1 MKRRTFVMMV
11 LLALGV
17 FAGAAGQPN
26 IAEAANGYE
35 QWTSG
40 WSDGC
45 SYYWDGFQYT
55 QVACPRTDGGFDF
68 YGAHNGQWG
77 YAYSAGF
84 YTNGQAWFLF
94 QDGNWVIANPD
105 GSIANTSFVSSTTS
119 SGGSFIDWS
128 DPRIQKLMEDPATAA
143 ALIQLQETANETI
156 DIAIGG
162 F

>member
-1 MKRRTFVMMV
+1 MKRRTFVMMA

-17 FAGAAGQPN
+17 FAGAASQPN
-26 IAEAANGYE
+26 TVEAANGYE

-55 QVACPRTDGGFDF
+55 QAACPRTDGGFDF
-68 YGAHNGQWG
+68 YGPHNGQWS

-84 YTNGQAWFLF
+84 YANGQAWFLF
-94 QDGNWVIANPD
+94 QDGNWIVANPD
-105 GSIANTSFVSSTTS
+105 GSIASTSFVTTMA
-119 SGGSFIDWS
+119 SGGGTFIDWS

-143 ALIQLQETANETI
+143 ALIKMQEASNGALDAVI
-156 DIAIGG
+156 DS